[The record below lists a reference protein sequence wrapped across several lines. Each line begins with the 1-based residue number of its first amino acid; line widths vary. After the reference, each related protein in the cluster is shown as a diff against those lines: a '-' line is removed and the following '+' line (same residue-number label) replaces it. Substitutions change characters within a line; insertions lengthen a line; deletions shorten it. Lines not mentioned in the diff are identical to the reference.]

1 MDQTIQSRAA
11 NIKLLLMDCD
21 GVLTDGHLW
30 VLEHDGD
37 QKAFFAH
44 DGLGIEL
51 LHRGGLKSGVISGRL
66 SGALERRARGLGM
79 TYLKL
84 GFEDKAQVFADVI
97 VEAGVAE
104 QEVAYV
110 GDDLNDIPLMR
121 RAGLAVAVADAS
133 EETKAYAHYVT
144 RLNGGNGAVREVC
157 ELILKSQG
165 LWADLIAKYVG

>member
-30 VLEHDGD
+30 ILEHDGD
-37 QKAFFAH
+37 QKAFSAR

-51 LHRGGLKSGVISGRL
+51 LHRGGIRSGVISGRL
-66 SGALERRARGLGM
+66 SGALERRAQGLGM
-79 TYLKL
+79 SYLKM
-84 GFEDKAQVFADVI
+84 GFEDKGQVFAEV
-97 VEAGVAE
+97 VAEAGVAE
-104 QEVAYV
+104 TEVAYI

-133 EETKAYAHYVT
+133 EEARAHAHYVT
-144 RLNGGNGAVREVC
+144 SAKGGNGAVREVC

-165 LWADLIAKYVG
+165 LWTDLIAKYS